1 MGAIKK
7 HTSWGTQKRHCWKGK
22 IKIWT
27 PSLRKLIH
35 MPRWKSREKNA
46 LSTSLVGN
54 LLARPKTCSSAES
67 KCLLFQRGSLRQP
80 CFYHTTKMAA
90 RLSNSFNRCI
100 CGLSLQKKPNLW
112 HYKTQKKG
120 LKSSLSRSVEMAWN
134 VAAWPWETIPGEC
147 VQRDEIAKLFF
158 DAEGMRF
165 TEIKPSSKSWTKDWL
180 KSFSDSNTGKRL

>member
-7 HTSWGTQKRHCWKGK
+7 HTSWGTQKRHCWKRK

-134 VAAWPWETIPGEC
+134 VAAWPWETIPWGVCPKRWNSKTVFRRGRNE
-147 VQRDEIAKLFF
+147 VHRDQAIVEIL
-158 DAEGMRF
+158 
-165 TEIKPSSKSWTKDWL
+165 
-180 KSFSDSNTGKRL
+180 NKRLAQELFRF

>member
-1 MGAIKK
+1 M
-7 HTSWGTQKRHCWKGK
+7 
-22 IKIWT
+22 
-27 PSLRKLIH
+27 RKLIQ

-54 LLARPKTCSSAES
+54 LLARLKRCSSAES
-67 KCLLFQRGSLRQP
+67 KCLLSQRGSPRQP
-80 CFYHTTKMAA
+80 CFYHTTKMDA

-112 HYKTQKKG
+112 HYKTQTKG

-158 DAEGMRF
+158 DAEGIMRF

-180 KSFSDSNTGKRL
+180 KGFSDSNTGKRL